1 MSLGT
6 AVVLESSQ
14 FRPQD
19 AGGWKP
25 GLAMAFFI
33 HLFLIG
39 GLALSVNWKIQPPP
53 AAVEAEMWTEVPK
66 IEDVV
71 PPVPVPPQPVVVPP
85 KPVESAQTQGGKRGQ
100 EASEEGPQEGAQTQ
114 RGFPA

>member
-39 GLALSVNWKIQPPP
+39 GLAL
-53 AAVEAEMWTEVPK
+53 
-66 IEDVV
+66 
-71 PPVPVPPQPVVVPP
+71 
-85 KPVESAQTQGGKRGQ
+85 
-100 EASEEGPQEGAQTQ
+100 
-114 RGFPA
+114 